1 MKKIILSL
9 CIILSFSF
17 LNAQD
22 NKSTSNSE
30 LDTKTAEPK
39 SEPLS
44 IGAYLGGQLNFH
56 NPDFNHN
63 YNYDNIS
70 NFNENANSYG
80 LNIGLLVNYPIFK
93 NYSISGRIGYHAIGT
108 TLDGNSLIGGTP
120 DTTLINTIDASLG
133 YLEFS
138 PLLKVNELFPIKEL
152 YLIGGFELSIPIV
165 ATYSF
170 ESSISNLDTTMVFPN
185 GTRDMPEFT
194 DKEMPNQ
201 SLRFA
206 LVMGAGYNFNLNNNW
221 TLSPEL
227 SFRMPFTSVSSNT
240 NLDSWS
246 VPQLRL
252 GVNLTYS
259 FNEEPPPPDP
269 LSTISVDFKG
279 VYYHD
284 KNSNKQTATKI
295 NVEEVQYAEL
305 FPIVPYIFNDLNSEY
320 PSKRTQTLATESAA
334 GQFSINQLNADA
346 IGINNSTLDI
356 IGTRLQKYPRAKLTI
371 IGSLDGAAEKGN
383 IELAQKRADFAK
395 MYLVANYSANADN
408 IKTLAKELPE
418 NASTTR
424 VADGVEEN
432 RRIEIR
438 SNFPEILEPILIT
451 KEKQTFSE
459 PKAIE
464 FETEIN
470 STDSIKTWEFEISQ
484 AARLIKRISGSGK
497 PGDISWSIKPN
508 SLSASEVPVDY
519 TLTAENVKGKLDSK
533 SGTLPIYFNSYSKS
547 DVEETPDK
555 LISKYSLIVFDF
567 NSPEIS
573 EDDEY
578 ILKKNVLSSIK
589 YNSTVQIYGYSDR
602 IGDEDYNQKLALKR
616 AERVKKY
623 LQSKASKAKYEVYGI
638 GEEMEIFDN
647 NLPIGRHLSRTVQIY
662 VITPKE
668 N

>member
-1 MKKIILSL
+1 MKNLILITVL
-9 CIILSFSF
+9 TFVFSIA
-17 LNAQD
+17 NAQVAD
-22 NKSTSNSE
+22 NNTPTDLDST
-30 LDTKTAEPK
+30 K
-39 SEPLS
+39 SEPIS
-44 IGAYLGGQLNFH
+44 IGGYLGGQINFH
-56 NPDFNHN
+56 SPDFRHS
-63 YNYDNIS
+63 YYFDNIS
-70 NFNENANSYG
+70 NFNENSNSLG
-80 LNIGLLVNYPIFK
+80 LNIGLLINYPIYK
-93 NYSISGRIGYHAIGT
+93 NYSLSGRIGYHAIGT

-120 DTTLINTIDASLG
+120 DTTLANSIDASLG
-133 YLEFS
+133 YLEIS

-152 YLIGGFELSIPIV
+152 YLIGGFELSIPLV
-165 ATYSF
+165 GSYSF
-170 ESSISNLDTTMVFPN
+170 ESSISNVDSTITFPN
-185 GTRDMPEFT
+185 GERDMTDFT
-194 DKEMPNQ
+194 DFDMPDK
-201 SLRFA
+201 SMRFA
-206 LVMGAGYNFNLNNNW
+206 LVMGAGYNFELNNNW

-227 SFRMPFTSVSSNT
+227 SFRMPFTNVSSNA

-252 GVNLTYS
+252 GVNLTYN
-259 FNEEPPPPDP
+259 FEEEPPPPDP

-279 VYYHD
+279 VYFHD

-305 FPIVPYIFNDLNSEY
+305 FPIVPYIFNDLNSEF

-356 IGTRLQKYPRAKLTI
+356 IGTRLQKYPKAKLTI

-408 IKTLAKELPE
+408 IKTIARELPK

-432 RRIEIR
+432 RRIEIQ

-464 FETEIN
+464 FETEIK

-519 TLTAENVKGKLDSK
+519 TLTAENTKGKLDSK

-573 EDDEY
+573 EDDEN